1 MSLPE
6 QLRNQ
11 IEEANR
17 IVEQHYGTGDGE
29 TPASEIVAPSNEGNP
44 ESGTTVEPTKS
55 TAQPSE
61 NDQSYEHKWRTQQ
74 GIVAALNTK
83 LAQADQRI
91 QSMEQV
97 IAMMQQAPQ
106 QAPQQVPMQEYLITD
121 KDKEDFGEDM
131 VDLALRAARQENTE
145 LRSELGGMYG
155 MVNQLREQLFA
166 LQQQV
171 VPTVQRVAQNQQRS
185 ANQEFMAALTEQV
198 PNWEQVNG
206 NARFHEWL
214 LSPDPMTGIIRQV
227 YLEEAHKSLDLPRVV
242 AVFRAFLGGSAT
254 GAQTQVS
261 GGRKAPSGDLQS
273 QIAPGRSL
281 SSPAP
286 SANEA
291 RRWSRAEI
299 QKLYDDKLRG
309 RYVGKEADFT
319 ALERDIFAAQSE
331 GRVTA

>member
-29 TPASEIVAPSNEGNP
+29 TPTPEIVEPAGGQKP
-44 ESGTTVEPTKS
+44 ESVAVVEPTKQ
-55 TAQPSE
+55 TPPAAE
-61 NDQSYEHKWRTQQ
+61 ADQSYEHKWRTQQ

-83 LAQADQRI
+83 LSQADQRI

-97 IAMMQQAPQ
+97 IAMMQQAAPVNQPAPVERQ
-106 QAPQQVPMQEYLITD
+106 QFITD
-121 KDKEDFGEDM
+121 KDREEFGEDT
-131 VDLALRAARQENTE
+131 VDLALRAARQENSE
-145 LRSELGGMYG
+145 LRGELDNVYG
-155 MVNQLREQLFA
+155 AMGQLRDQLFA

-171 VPTVQRVAQNQQRS
+171 VPAVQRVTHNQQRS
-185 ANQEFMAALTEQV
+185 ANQEFVGALTSQV
-198 PNWEQVNG
+198 PNWEQVNSDP
-206 NARFHEWL
+206 RFHEWL
-214 LSPDPMTGIIRQV
+214 LSPDPMTGIVRQV
-227 YLEEAHKSLDLPRVV
+227 YLEEAHKSFDLARVV
-242 AVFRAFLGGSAT
+242 AVFRAFIGGSAT
-254 GAQTQVS
+254 GAPSQVS

-281 SSPAP
+281 AAPAP

-291 RRWSRAEI
+291 RKWSRAEI

-309 RYVGKEADFT
+309 RYAGKEAEFT
-319 ALERDIFAAQSE
+319 ALERDVFAAQSE